1 MIDVKFV
8 NGKYVAVINGKTVK
22 RAKKEHMDYVI
33 RKAQK
38 ESNDSAPVAES
49 RFSINQRF
57 GFVSDMVTMLAN
69 GAQAS
74 VVVTGPGGLGKSFTV
89 SQTLTA
95 LGFKDVSVL
104 DDIAV
109 GTVLKTA
116 KTFRVIKGYSTPK
129 GLYRVLFENKDGVIV
144 FDDCDSVLK
153 DPTSLNLL
161 KGALDSYSRRIIS
174 WLADIQDEDLPTTF
188 EFKGRV
194 VFISNL
200 GSDKIDQ
207 AIISRSMA
215 VDLTMTKEQKV
226 ERMQYL
232 LDQPGFMPEVSK
244 TFKQDALD
252 LIKDR
257 KSTRL
262 NSSHL
267 GISYAVFCLK
277 KKTATR
283 NKTTTLTNYEYPRQ
297 TNPYKYI

>member
-38 ESNDSAPVAES
+38 ESADTAPVQES
-49 RFSINQRF
+49 RFTINERF
-57 GFVSDMVTMLAN
+57 GFVTDMVAMLAA

-89 SQTLTA
+89 TKALTEC
-95 LGFKDVSVL
+95 GFKDISVL
-104 DDIAV
+104 DDFAV
-109 GTVLKTA
+109 GTILKSA

-129 GLYRVLFENKDGVIV
+129 GLYRTLYENKDGVIV

-153 DPTSLNLL
+153 DPVSLNLL

-174 WLADIQDEDLPTTF
+174 WRADIRDEDLPTSF

-200 GSDKIDQ
+200 SSSSIDQ
-207 AIISRSMA
+207 AIITRSMA
-215 VDLTMTKEQKV
+215 VDLSMTNKQKI
-226 ERMQYL
+226 ERMQHL
-232 LDQPGFMPEVSK
+232 LASGEFMPEFDK
-244 TFKQDALD
+244 TIKSDAMSLIEKLQDKVKELSLRT
-252 LIKDR
+252 LIQVTKIR
-257 KSTRL
+257 QSAGKNWANL
-262 NSSHL
+262 
-267 GISYAVFCLK
+267 A
-277 KKTATR
+277 
-283 NKTTTLTNYEYPRQ
+283 EY
-297 TNPYKYI
+297 TICG

>member
-1 MIDVKFV
+1 
-8 NGKYVAVINGKTVK
+8 
-22 RAKKEHMDYVI
+22 MDYVI
-33 RKAQK
+33 RKAQS
-38 ESNDSAPVAES
+38 ESNSVAPVLES

-129 GLYRVLFENKDGVIV
+129 GLYRTLYENKDGVIV

-153 DPTSLNLL
+153 DPVSLNLL

-174 WLADIQDEDLPTTF
+174 WRADIKDEDLPTSF

-200 GSDKIDQ
+200 SASNIDQ
-207 AIISRSMA
+207 AILTRSLA
-215 VDLTMTKEQKV
+215 VDLSMTTKQKV
-226 ERMQYL
+226 ERMRHL
-232 LDQPGFMPEVSK
+232 LSTGEFMPEFDKVVK
-244 TFKQDALD
+244 TDAMNLIEKHQDSVKELSLRTLIQVTKIRQGAGKNWSD
-252 LIKDR
+252 LAE
-257 KSTRL
+257 
-262 NSSHL
+262 
-267 GISYAVFCLK
+267 YAICG
-277 KKTATR
+277 
-283 NKTTTLTNYEYPRQ
+283 
-297 TNPYKYI
+297 